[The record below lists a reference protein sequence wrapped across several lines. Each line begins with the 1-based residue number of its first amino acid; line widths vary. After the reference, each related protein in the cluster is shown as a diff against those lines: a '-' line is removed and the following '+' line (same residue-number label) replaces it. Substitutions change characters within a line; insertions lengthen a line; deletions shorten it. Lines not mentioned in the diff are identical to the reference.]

1 MKSIKG
7 HGGRPSLRRSVSSP
21 SLTFI
26 LILTLTLLVLSLAPA
41 CPVSITTMPSVRSW
55 ALAALTLA
63 QTVLGAPQPLAAA
76 EPLEPRAT
84 GTVDSWLAAESPIS
98 INRILANIGS
108 TGQYSLSAKSG
119 IVIASPSTD
128 NPNYYYT
135 WSRDAA
141 LVLKTLVELFRNG
154 ETALQTPI
162 MNYVNSQAYLQ
173 TVSNPSGSF
182 SDGSG
187 LGEPKFNVDETAF
200 TGSWGRPQRDGPAL
214 RATALVDFGNWLLDN
229 GYNSLAIN
237 AVWPVVRNDLS
248 YVSQYWNQTGF
259 DLWEEVSGSSFFT
272 VAAQHRA
279 LVEGSAFAKR
289 VGSSCSYCDSQAPQV
304 LCFLQSFWTGSY
316 INANFGG
323 GRSGKD
329 ANTLLASIHIFDPE
343 AGCDDSTFQPCSA
356 RALANH
362 KVYTDSFRSIYTLN
376 SGKAASA
383 AVATG
388 RYPEDSYYNGNPWF
402 LTTLAAA
409 EQLYDALYTWNKLG
423 SLSVTS
429 TSLPFFKA
437 LYSSAAVGTYASS
450 TSTYASI
457 VAAVK
462 TYADGYVSI
471 VETYA
476 ASNGSM
482 AEQFDRNS
490 GVQLSARDLTWSYAA
505 LLTAKLRRDALVP
518 KPWGE
523 TSASSVPGVCS
534 ATSAI
539 GTYSTAATTSWPA
552 SLTSGT
558 PVNITATGT
567 GTGTSPTSCTTPT
580 TVSVTFN
587 EIATT
592 VYGESVYIV
601 GSIAKLGNWATGS
614 AVALSASKYT
624 SSNNLW
630 YVTIDLPAGTTFT
643 YKYIR
648 KQSSGSFVWESDP
661 NRSYT
666 VPSGCS
672 VSTATESDT
681 WR

>member
-1 MKSIKG
+1 M
-7 HGGRPSLRRSVSSP
+7 
-21 SLTFI
+21 
-26 LILTLTLLVLSLAPA
+26 
-41 CPVSITTMPSVRSW
+41 
-55 ALAALTLA
+55 
-63 QTVLGAPQPLAAA
+63 
-76 EPLEPRAT
+76 
-84 GTVDSWLAAESPIS
+84 
-98 INRILANIGS
+98 
-108 TGQYSLSAKSG
+108 
-119 IVIASPSTD
+119 
-128 NPNYYYT
+128 
-135 WSRDAA
+135 
-141 LVLKTLVELFRNG
+141 
-154 ETALQTPI
+154 
-162 MNYVNSQAYLQ
+162 
-173 TVSNPSGSF
+173 
-182 SDGSG
+182 
-187 LGEPKFNVDETAF
+187 
-200 TGSWGRPQRDGPAL
+200 
-214 RATALVDFGNWLLDN
+214 
-229 GYNSLAIN
+229 
-237 AVWPVVRNDLS
+237 
-248 YVSQYWNQTGF
+248 
-259 DLWEEVSGSSFFT
+259 
-272 VAAQHRA
+272 
-279 LVEGSAFAKR
+279 EGSAFATR
-289 VGSSCSYCDSQAPQV
+289 VGSSCAYCDSQAPQV

-316 INANFGG
+316 INANVGG

-362 KVYTDSFRSIYTLN
+362 KVYADSFRSIYTLN
-376 SGKAASA
+376 TGKAASA

-423 SLSVTS
+423 SLSITT
-429 TSLPFFKA
+429 TSLSFFQA
-437 LYSSAAVGTYASS
+437 LYSSAAVGTYAAS

-462 TYADGYVSI
+462 TYADDYVAI

-482 AEQFDRNS
+482 AEQFDRDT
-490 GVQLSARDLTWSYAA
+490 GAQLSARDLTWSYAA

-523 TSASSVPGVCS
+523 TGASSVPGVCS
-534 ATSAI
+534 ATSAL
-539 GTYSTAATTSWPA
+539 GTYSTASTTSWPA

-558 PVNITATGT
+558 PVNITATATATGTDT
-567 GTGTSPTSCTTPT
+567 GTGTSATSCTTPT
-580 TVSVTFN
+580 SVAVTFD

-592 VYGESVYIV
+592 AYGESVYIV
-601 GSIAKLGNWATGS
+601 GSISQLGSWATGS

-630 YVTIDLPAGTTFT
+630 FVTIDLPAGTTFQ

-648 KQSSGSFVWESDP
+648 KQSSGTVVWESDP

-672 VSTATESDT
+672 VSAATESGT